1 MTSAYA
7 TFPIQG
13 GHDGRSSGDRPRA
26 VQWGCE
32 LTRAWR
38 PPPGL
43 AAARACAWCGYHH
56 TDLRVLNLRSGR
68 GARLS
73 NALAHGS
80 QAMDVGFCEIAAAR
94 LDGRLSIRPLE
105 PPALD
110 VAATF
115 AALAAAEVLDGPQ
128 YRPRKRLVELRHVDV
143 LRTDSGPRTDIAR
156 CFEEASNLQ
165 ASDMTLVRRHL
176 IDGRR
181 PASLRRAQAVDGPLT
196 QAAGPLSARDRHGAG
211 AVAVPAAVRSVVGV
225 GDHSRRPVV
234 PECERTPDH
243 R

>member
-1 MTSAYA
+1 MRVCPEPECTVSRRVCSALATSSRDCRRGDAERTLAHPGSHVGIRVSPRPVNAGAPWGGMTSAYA

-13 GHDGRSSGDRPRA
+13 GHNGRSSGDRPRA
-26 VQWGCE
+26 VQWGCD
-32 LTRAWR
+32 LTRSWR

-80 QAMDVGFCEIAAAR
+80 QAMHVGFCEIAAAR

-110 VAATF
+110 IAATF

-128 YRPRKRLVELRHVDV
+128 YRPRKRLVEFA
-143 LRTDSGPRTDIAR
+143 TSMSCGQT
-156 CFEEASNLQ
+156 
-165 ASDMTLVRRHL
+165 
-176 IDGRR
+176 
-181 PASLRRAQAVDGPLT
+181 PARAQT
-196 QAAGPLSARDRHGAG
+196 SRDVSRK
-211 AVAVPAAVRSVVGV
+211 PAIFKRAI
-225 GDHSRRPVV
+225 
-234 PECERTPDH
+234 
-243 R
+243 